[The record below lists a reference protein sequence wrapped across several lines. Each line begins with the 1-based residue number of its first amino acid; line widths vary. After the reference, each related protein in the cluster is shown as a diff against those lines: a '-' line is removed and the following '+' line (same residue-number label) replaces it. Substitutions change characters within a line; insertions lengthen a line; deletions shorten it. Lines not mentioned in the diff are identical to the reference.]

1 MSQPAIETQPFLGV
15 AQSVSGQVWHLR
27 EADDRAAL
35 AIAQQLGIPEVIGR
49 ILSARG
55 VAPEAAES
63 FLNPT
68 LRDSLPDPAI
78 LRDMDIACE
87 RLARAVA
94 DGEKIAVFGDYDVD
108 GATSSSLLKRYFGA
122 VGADCAVYIPDRQ
135 REGYGPNAPALRQLK
150 ADGAS
155 VVITVDCGTTAHD
168 VLADVAGEGLDIIV
182 VDHHQAGAG
191 RPACLALINP
201 NQLDEAAEVTALTG
215 QMAAVGVAFMLV
227 IALNRSLRAAGWFAG
242 DRAEPNPLGWL
253 DLVAL
258 GTVCDVVPLT
268 GVNRALVAQGLKVM
282 AGRGNMGIAALGDVA
297 ELKTAPGT
305 YHAGFMFGPR
315 VNAGGRIGR
324 SDLGTRLLT
333 TADPLEAAEIARE
346 LNGLNIER
354 REIEANVQ
362 EEAFAQVL
370 AAGQSGS
377 GASPVVV
384 AASEN
389 WHPGVIGIVASR
401 LKEKFGRPAFVIAL
415 QDGMGKGSGRSIAG
429 IDLGAAVTA
438 AAQAGLLVNGGGHK
452 MAAGLTVEEG
462 QLEALKAFLNERLGP
477 RVLAVTA
484 EPGLNLDG
492 AVAVS
497 GANAALAE
505 LLEHAG
511 PYGPG
516 HREPTFAVPDARV
529 VKANIVGENHV
540 SCILSGRE
548 GGRLKAIAFRSAD
561 TPLGAALLN
570 AQARGEGL
578 HLAGRIRLDR
588 WMGRTEAQLQI
599 EDAANP

>member
-1 MSQPAIETQPFLGV
+1 MSQPAIQSQPFLGV
-15 AQSVSGQVWHLR
+15 AQSVSGQVWLLR

-35 AIAQQLGIPEVIGR
+35 AIAQQLNIPEVIGR

-55 VAPEAAES
+55 VAPEGAES

-68 LRDSLPDPAI
+68 LRDSLPDPAM
-78 LRDMDIACE
+78 LRDMDLACE
-87 RLARAVA
+87 RLVRAVS

-108 GATSSSLLKRYFGA
+108 GATSSSLLKRYFNMI
-122 VGADCAVYIPDRQ
+122 GADCAVYIPDRQ

-168 VLADVAGEGLDIIV
+168 VLADVAGEGLDIII

-201 NQLDEAAEVTALTG
+201 NQLDEAPEVTALTG

-227 IALNRSLRAAGWFAG
+227 IALNRALRAAGWFSEE
-242 DRAEPNPLGWL
+242 RPEPNPLGWL

-333 TADPLEAAEIARE
+333 TGDALEAAEIARE

-370 AAGQSGS
+370 AAG
-377 GASPVVV
+377 APSPVVV
-384 AASEN
+384 AAKEG

-415 QDGMGKGSGRSIAG
+415 EGGMGKGSGRSIAG
-429 IDLGAAVTA
+429 VDLGAAVTA

-462 QLEALKAFLNERLGP
+462 QLEALKTFLNERLGP

-505 LLEHAG
+505 LLEQAG

-516 HREPTFAVPDARV
+516 HREPVFAVPDARI
-529 VKANIVGENHV
+529 VKADLVGENHIR
-540 SCILSGRE
+540 CILSGRE
-548 GGRLKAIAFRSAD
+548 GGRLKGIAFRAAD
-561 TPLGAALLN
+561 TPLGPALLN
-570 AQARGEGL
+570 AHAQGKSL

-588 WMGRTEAQLQI
+588 WMGRLEAQLQI
-599 EDAANP
+599 EDAADP

>member
-1 MSQPAIETQPFLGV
+1 MSQPAIQSQPFLGV
-15 AQSVSGQVWHLR
+15 AQSVSGQGWYLR

-35 AIAQQLGIPEVIGR
+35 AMAQQLDIPEVIGR
-49 ILSARG
+49 ILAARG
-55 VAPEAAES
+55 VTPDGAES

-68 LRDSLPDPAI
+68 LRDCLPDPAI
-78 LRDMDIACE
+78 LRDMDLACE
-87 RLARAVA
+87 RLVRAVRA
-94 DGEKIAVFGDYDVD
+94 GEQIAVFGDYDVD

-122 VGADCAVYIPDRQ
+122 IGADCTVYIPDRQ
-135 REGYGPNAPALRQLK
+135 REGYGPNVAALRKLK

-155 VVITVDCGTTAHD
+155 VVITVDCGTTAHE
-168 VLADVAGEGLDIIV
+168 VLADVEGEGLDIII

-191 RPACLALINP
+191 RPACVALINP
-201 NQLDEAAEVTALTG
+201 NQLGEAPEVTALTG
-215 QMAAVGVAFMLV
+215 QMAAVGITFMLV
-227 IALNRSLRAAGWFAG
+227 IALNRALRADGWFSE
-242 DRAEPNPLGWL
+242 DRPEPNPLGWL

-305 YHAGFMFGPR
+305 YHAGFVFGPR

-333 TADPLEAAEIARE
+333 TADSIEAAEIARE
-346 LNGLNIER
+346 LNTLNVER
-354 REIEANVQ
+354 REIEARVQ

-370 AAGQSGS
+370 AQGQP
-377 GASPVVV
+377 APVVV
-384 AASEN
+384 AAGEG

-401 LKEKFGRPAFVIAL
+401 LKEKYGRPAFVIAL
-415 QDGMGKGSGRSIAG
+415 ENGMGKGSGRSIAG
-429 IDLGAAVTA
+429 VDLGAAVTA
-438 AAQAGLLVNGGGHK
+438 AVQAGLLMNGGGHK
-452 MAAGLTVEEG
+452 MAAGLSVKEG
-462 QLEALKAFLNERLGP
+462 RLEALKEFLNERLGA

-484 EPGLNLDG
+484 NPGLKLDG
-492 AVAVS
+492 AVAVG

-505 LLEHAG
+505 LLEQAG

-516 HREPTFAVPDARV
+516 HREPVFAVPDARI
-529 VKANIVGENHV
+529 VKADLVGENHV
-540 SCILSGRE
+540 RCILSGRA
-548 GGRLKAIAFRSAD
+548 GGRLKAIAFRAAD
-561 TPLGAALLN
+561 TPLGAALLG
-570 AQARGEGL
+570 AKAKGSSL